1 MQSCWCHCCSNTF
14 RRKDV
19 ISCKRNRICI
29 HWIIRLFFVRFFFTY
44 SRLNCLNPEKELLC
58 ISVIE
63 LWLRILQKKFHSNKN
78 IQELI
83 LYLLKRPQPRNQNS
97 NYFAWCATSLVQ
109 AFLPYV
115 TLYLHI
121 IALILRNLKTS
132 KMSRWGQTGKYNI
145 LQETKWIWRI
155 SGLIYVL
162 EMSNTISVGMENI
175 SPSQQARNLGVIFDE
190 TMSFSP
196 HVNTIVKGALYHIRN
211 ISKIRK
217 YISKVN
223 SNSQFC

>member
-162 EMSNTISVGMENI
+162 EMSC
-175 SPSQQARNLGVIFDE
+175 ARIMAGKSNCRTKLPPFW
-190 TMSFSP
+190 
-196 HVNTIVKGALYHIRN
+196 L
-211 ISKIRK
+211 IRK
-217 YISKVN
+217 EEAFLACGYMIFILTILLENPTQKML
-223 SNSQFC
+223 QGEYFWLHYCWGP